1 MISVRGIWP
10 LRLATLWYEPL
21 GRVQEYLHGYARVH
35 VYAYEPLS
43 LPGFRMIREKQTPL
57 ISVKG
62 KTLETVLA
70 TFRDTTRNEIRRTF
84 AMPDLTFSIEEPSRE
99 LYDFYVAATRSQTR
113 EPQKRGLFR
122 GARIAVARRGSM
134 ILAAIAFVPAC
145 PVVKVLTISSLRRE
159 SPDAGERNLIGF
171 ATKRLVYEL
180 CAYAIAGDYE
190 YVDLA
195 YVNTTDPAKKGITDF
210 KMGFGGEIRHEWQ
223 YERKTS
229 FLNLV
234 RYLRSV

>member
-21 GRVQEYLHGYARVH
+21 ERLQPYLHGYARVH

-57 ISVKG
+57 IPVKD
-62 KTLETVLA
+62 KTPEAVLA

-84 AMPDLTFSIEEPSRE
+84 AMPELSFSIEGPSTE
-99 LYDFYVAATRSQTR
+99 LYDFYAAATRSQGR
-113 EPQKRGLFR
+113 VPQKRGLFR
-122 GARIAVARRGSM
+122 DARIAVARRGST
-134 ILAAIAFVPAC
+134 ILAAIAFVPAS
-145 PVVKVLTISSLRRE
+145 PVAKVLTISSLRRE

-180 CAYAIAGDYE
+180 CAYAIAGDYD

-195 YVNTTDPAKKGITDF
+195 YVNTTDPTKKGITDF
-210 KMGFGGEIRHEWQ
+210 KMGFGGEIRHECQ
-223 YERKTS
+223 YERTAS
-229 FLNLV
+229 FLSLV